1 MADYGP
7 PHDRYYGAPTASHG
21 APPAQP
27 SYRRDAA
34 FNQIFGGAPPS
45 GRSQTMT
52 SDTQSMIQDRT
63 YSMRSQTG
71 LPARPAPHRYPG
83 PGYDRSSG
91 TAPGPPY
98 LNGVNGQRSPPP
110 SLGAPTFS
118 ERRPYNPPQRIDP
131 RTGEP
136 VSPYQNKPVP
146 NRMPPPA
153 LNNDAYRSRSMVRPG
168 EAPMYRP
175 PPSSFQQGT
184 AGAFRQQPY
193 AGIGSRTTSQGR
205 QIPERPDERAM
216 TLGSY
221 SSDRD
226 HTQLTSGRVVPGR
239 RRETASDPFA
249 DHSASSFTSATFTSS
264 TIVPNFVSQQPRARR
279 PSEGHAT
286 TPSRAVSAA
295 SAISSTSAMSD
306 STTLVSSNRS
316 DSMTS
321 RANQLSHASSSS
333 TTVVQRRS
341 PLVYPALLSRVANA
355 FQERIG
361 VGDRSK
367 NDLSY
372 KNAFTG
378 AEAVD
383 LIAYIIKTT
392 DRNLALLLGR
402 ALDAQKFFHDVTYEH
417 RLRDA
422 PGEVY
427 QFKETM
433 GEEASSKDV
442 NGVFTLLTECYSPT
456 CTKDHLCYSIACP
469 RRLEQQARL
478 NLRPQPGL
486 RHSASRSSL
495 HDDDQEQKLWI
506 NSVPKEIADK
516 IDDREKKRQEVI
528 SEIMYTERD
537 FVKDL
542 EYLRDFW
549 IRPLRGVGN
558 MMSPIREEKREK
570 FVRTVFG
577 NCQEVLAVNSKFADE
592 LSKRQKEQHVV
603 HNIGDV
609 FLKWVPQFDPFIKYG
624 ANQMYGKYEF
634 EKEKGANPAFSRF
647 VDETERLK
655 ESRKLELNGYLTK
668 PTTRL
673 ARYPLL
679 LDNVLKYTKD
689 DNPDKKDI
697 PKAIGLIK
705 DILARVNAESGKA
718 ENHFNLLQLSQQLKW
733 NAGEYTDLKL
743 TEENRVIL
751 TKMSFKKSPTDT
763 AEVQVYLFDHAVL
776 MCRVKSVSKREEL
789 RVYRK
794 PIPLELLV
802 IAEMS
807 EVIPRI
813 GIAKRT
819 SSSLIS
825 STKSSVTST
834 PGGAKEVYPI
844 TFRHL
849 GKGAYELQLYATSI
863 TQRKKFIE
871 LVEEQQ
877 SKLRER
883 SSNFYT
889 KTVLCENF
897 FNAQN
902 RVNCLVPTDG
912 GRKLVYGTDNGIYI
926 ADRWPKDKSVR
937 PRRILDATQVS
948 QIDTLE
954 EYRLLL
960 VLSNKTLTSYPFE
973 ALSPDNQNPLA
984 IRPRKIQGHANFFK
998 AGIGLGR
1005 HLVCSVKTSALSTT
1019 IKVYEP
1025 VNNLDPGKKKGP
1037 MSKMFAGGQDAL
1049 KPFKEFYIPA
1059 ESSSVH
1065 YLRSTLCVGCARG
1078 FEVVSLETTERQSL
1092 LDQADT
1098 SLDFVTRKEN
1108 VKPIHIER
1116 LNGEFLLNYSD
1127 FSFFVNRNGWRAR
1140 QDWKIVW
1147 EGTPQAFALN
1157 YPYILAFEPSFIE
1170 IRHIETSELIHV
1182 MTGKNIRMLHSS
1194 TREILYAYEDENVR
1208 SISIQQRLKLGLRP
1222 QPRRTRLRRQMRLWL
1237 ETTGAL
1243 LKDPLL
1249 GKTNYLSGI
1258 NAAGQRIADAPA
1270 DDADRPGA
1278 SQEQNGDNA
1287 TPGGEDTED
1296 ARKLEQYA
1304 VEDSQIAESK
1314 TSRARTKMNANTKA
1328 LMPFPLNPHFIS
1340 QSIPSEALRAEVWK
1354 RVQEE
1359 KKSVRQVSVELGVEM
1374 RRVGAIVRLM
1384 ELEKSMGQQLALPYQ
1399 KAIHSI
1405 VPTTPFKPDNITPH
1419 EPINDLPHHSLTGQ
1433 QLFYPTSE
1441 SRQFNRVDAG
1451 RVFSAAPRLPD
1462 SQDVGQ
1468 GGRPAREAWQDSQ
1481 LEWVGKEGQEMPVLK
1496 PADARIPHPHLIAF
1510 EKDKLDPALK
1520 GDAETRRARYFQRL
1534 TDEEERRIQKRE
1546 AIYRAEEAQKTKVDT
1561 QRWMYVVKDVVSSRE
1576 GTGLDGRGTK
1586 SVGFRYGVPHRD
1598 RRRGE
1603 HKIPRKVE
1611 T

>member
-1 MADYGP
+1 MADYGAP
-7 PHDRYYGAPTASHG
+7 DSRYHGARTAGYGATGEH
-21 APPAQP
+21 Q
-27 SYRRDAA
+27 RDAA
-34 FNQIFGGAPPS
+34 FHNIFGGMPPP

-52 SDTQSMIQDRT
+52 TQPS
-63 YSMRSQTG
+63 
-71 LPARPAPHRYPG
+71 G
-83 PGYDRSSG
+83 PMYDRSQSM
-91 TAPGPPY
+91 TSSTQSPHAMSMRQGPPHPQPMRPTGHHY
-98 LNGVNGQRSPPP
+98 DRTNGYAPSQPYMNGSNASRPPP
-110 SLGAPTFS
+110 SNPMPPFPD
-118 ERRPYNPPQRIDP
+118 RRPYPPPQRLDTRGP
-131 RTGEP
+131 GP
-136 VSPYQNKPVP
+136 MHMQMGGPYERKPIP

-168 EAPMYRP
+168 ESPGYRP
-175 PPSSFQQGT
+175 PPSSFQPGT

-193 AGIGSRTTSQGR
+193 APVDSGSRTTAQGR
-205 QIPERPDERAM
+205 HIPDRPDDGRAM
-216 TLGSY
+216 SMGTY

-226 HTQLTSGRVVPGR
+226 HTQHLTSGRVVPPR
-239 RRETASDPFA
+239 PRESEVDPFA
-249 DHSASSFTSATFTSS
+249 DQFAAPTPYNGHGSFTS
-264 TIVPNFVSQQPRARR
+264 SQSPVYTPVARSRR
-279 PSEGHAT
+279 PSEGSLPTRTIST
-286 TPSRAVSAA
+286 TSAA
-295 SAISSTSAMSD
+295 SASSD
-306 STTLVSSNRS
+306 ITTTPVNGSRS
-316 DSMTS
+316 DSMRS
-321 RANQLSHASSSS
+321 RPTPTPGSSSS
-333 TTVVQRRS
+333 TTTTVVQRKS

-361 VGDRSK
+361 VGDRTK

-427 QFKETM
+427 QFRETM

-486 RHSASRSSL
+486 RHSGSRGSL
-495 HDDDQEQKLWI
+495 HDNDDQEQKLWI
-506 NSVPKEIADK
+506 NSVPKEVADK
-516 IDDREKKRQEVI
+516 IDDKEKKRQEVI
-528 SEIMYTERD
+528 SELMYTERD

-549 IRPLRGVGN
+549 IRPLRGLGQSL
-558 MMSPIREEKREK
+558 SPIKEEKREK

-577 NCQEVLAVNSKFADE
+577 NLSEVLAVNSKFADE

-603 HNIGDV
+603 HSIGDV

-624 ANQMYGKYEF
+624 ANQMYGKFEF
-634 EKEKGANPAFSRF
+634 EKEKGANPAFARF
-647 VDETERLK
+647 VDDTERLK

-689 DNPDKKDI
+689 ENPDKKDI
-697 PKAIGLIK
+697 PKAIGIIK
-705 DILARVNAESGKA
+705 DFLARVNAESGKA
-718 ENHFNLLQLSQQLKW
+718 ENHFNLLQLNQQLKW

-743 TEENRVIL
+743 TEENRLIL
-751 TKMSFKKSPTDT
+751 TKMSFKKNPTDSS
-763 AEVQVYLFDHAVL
+763 EVQVYLFDHAVL
-776 MCRVKSVSKREEL
+776 MCRNKTVNKRDEL

-802 IAEMS
+802 IAEMDQ
-807 EVIPRI
+807 VIPRL
-813 GIAKRT
+813 GIAKRP
-819 SSSLIS
+819 SSSLLPGA
-825 STKSSVTST
+825 KSSATQ
-834 PGGAKEVYPI
+834 PGQKETYPV

-877 SKLRER
+877 TKLRER

-889 KTVLCENF
+889 RTILCERF
-897 FNAQN
+897 FNSQN

-912 GRKLVYGTDNGIYI
+912 GRKLIYGTDNGIYI
-926 ADRWPKDKSVR
+926 ADRWPKDKTIK
-937 PRRILDATQVS
+937 PKRILDATQVS

-973 ALSPDNQNPLA
+973 ALDPNNQNPLA
-984 IRPRKIQGHANFFK
+984 TRPRKIQGHANFFK

-1025 VNNLDPGKKKGP
+1025 MDDLTKGKKKP
-1037 MSKMFAGGQDAL
+1037 AISKMFASGQDAL

-1059 ESSSVH
+1059 ESTSVH
-1065 YLRSTLCVGCARG
+1065 YLRSTLCVGCTRG

-1098 SLDFVTRKEN
+1098 SLDFVTRREN

-1140 QDWKIVW
+1140 QDWRITW

-1182 MTGKNIRMLHSS
+1182 MTGKNI
-1194 TREILYAYEDENVR
+1194 LYAYEDE
-1208 SISIQQRLKLGLRP
+1208 
-1222 QPRRTRLRRQMRLWL
+1222 T
-1237 ETTGAL
+1237 
-1243 LKDPLL
+1243 
-1249 GKTNYLSGI
+1249 
-1258 NAAGQRIADAPA
+1258 
-1270 DDADRPGA
+1270 
-1278 SQEQNGDNA
+1278 
-1287 TPGGEDTED
+1287 GED
-1296 ARKLEQYA
+1296 
-1304 VEDSQIAESK
+1304 VIAS
-1314 TSRARTKMNANTKA
+1314 
-1328 LMPFPLNPHFIS
+1328 LDF
-1340 QSIPSEALRAEVWK
+1340 W
-1354 RVQEE
+1354 
-1359 KKSVRQVSVELGVEM
+1359 
-1374 RRVGAIVRLM
+1374 
-1384 ELEKSMGQQLALPYQ
+1384 QQ
-1399 KAIHSI
+1399 
-1405 VPTTPFKPDNITPH
+1405 
-1419 EPINDLPHHSLTGQ
+1419 
-1433 QLFYPTSE
+1433 
-1441 SRQFNRVDAG
+1441 
-1451 RVFSAAPRLPD
+1451 AAP
-1462 SQDVGQ
+1462 
-1468 GGRPAREAWQDSQ
+1468 
-1481 LEWVGKEGQEMPVLK
+1481 
-1496 PADARIPHPHLIAF
+1496 
-1510 EKDKLDPALK
+1510 
-1520 GDAETRRARYFQRL
+1520 
-1534 TDEEERRIQKRE
+1534 
-1546 AIYRAEEAQKTKVDT
+1546 
-1561 QRWMYVVKDVVSSRE
+1561 
-1576 GTGLDGRGTK
+1576 
-1586 SVGFRYGVPHRD
+1586 
-1598 RRRGE
+1598 
-1603 HKIPRKVE
+1603 
-1611 T
+1611 

>member
-7 PHDRYYGAPTASHG
+7 PESRYYGAR
-21 APPAQP
+21 APPPQHGGPADQ
-27 SYRRDAA
+27 RDAA
-34 FNQIFGGAPPS
+34 FHNIFGGAPPP
-45 GRSQTMT
+45 GRSHTMT
-52 SDTQSMIQDRT
+52 TQSVNPM
-63 YSMRSQTG
+63 
-71 LPARPAPHRYPG
+71 
-83 PGYDRSSG
+83 YDRSQSMTLQQQHTMSMRQGPPPSMRQIPQSYDRSNG
-91 TAPGPPY
+91 TAPVQPY
-98 LNGVNGQRSPPP
+98 MNGTNGASRPPP
-110 SLGAPTFS
+110 HNPAPTFPD
-118 ERRPYNPPQRIDP
+118 RRPYPPPQRIDTRP
-131 RTGEP
+131 GIP
-136 VSPYQNKPVP
+136 PPMQMSPYDRKPIP

-168 EAPMYRP
+168 EPTLSYRP

-184 AGAFRQQPY
+184 ASAFRQQPY
-193 AGIGSRTTSQGR
+193 AGLGASRTTAQGR
-205 QIPERPDERAM
+205 HIPDRVDGDRSM
-216 TLGSY
+216 SMGSY
-221 SSDRD
+221 ALDRD
-226 HTQLTSGRVVPGR
+226 HTQQLTSGRVVPHR
-239 RRETASDPFA
+239 RKESESDNPFA
-249 DHSASSFTSATFTSS
+249 DSHASNGGSFSS
-264 TIVPNFVSQQPRARR
+264 SNSPAYGVTPRAGR
-279 PSEGHAT
+279 PSEGSNPPRT
-286 TPSRAVSAA
+286 ISAA
-295 SAISSTSAMSD
+295 SATSVPSD
-306 STTLVSSNRS
+306 LTPTTTLNGSRSNSMMSSRPPNS
-316 DSMTS
+316 
-321 RANQLSHASSSS
+321 SHSSGGQ
-333 TTVVQRRS
+333 TIVQRKS
-341 PLVYPALLSRVANA
+341 PLVYPALLSRVATA

-361 VGDRSK
+361 AGDRTK
-367 NDLSY
+367 NDLTY
-372 KNAFTG
+372 KSAFTG

-427 QFKETM
+427 RFRETM

-456 CTKDHLCYSIACP
+456 CTRDNLCYSIACP

-486 RHSASRSSL
+486 RHSNSKGSL
-495 HDDDQEQKLWI
+495 HEDDQEQKLWI
-506 NSVPKEIADK
+506 NSVPKEVADK
-516 IDDREKKRQEVI
+516 IDDKEKKRQEVI

-549 IRPLRGVGN
+549 IRPLRGAGN
-558 MMSPIREEKREK
+558 VNSPIKEERREK

-577 NCQEVLAVNSKFADE
+577 NCLEVLSVNGKFAEE

-603 HNIGDV
+603 HSIGDV

-634 EKEKGANPAFSRF
+634 EKEKGSNPAFSRF

-705 DILARVNAESGKA
+705 DFLARVNAESGKA
-718 ENHFNLLQLSQQLKW
+718 ENHFNLVQLNQQLKW

-751 TKMSFKKSPTDT
+751 TKMSFKKSPTDN

-776 MCRVKSVSKREEL
+776 MCRIKTVNKREEL

-802 IAEMS
+802 IAEMDQ
-807 EVIPRI
+807 VIPRL
-813 GIAKRT
+813 GIAKRS
-819 SSSLIS
+819 SSSLIPGTKPS
-825 STKSSVTST
+825 SSST
-834 PGGAKEVYPI
+834 PGQKEVYPI

-849 GKGAYELQLYATSI
+849 GKGAYELQLYATSV

-877 SKLRER
+877 SKLRQR
-883 SSNFYT
+883 SSSFYN
-889 KTVLCENF
+889 KTILCESF
-897 FNAQN
+897 FNTQN

-912 GRKLVYGTDNGIYI
+912 GRKLIYGTDNGIYI
-926 ADRWPKDKSVR
+926 ADRWPKDKSIK
-937 PRRILDATQVS
+937 PKRILDATQVS

-960 VLSNKTLTSYPFE
+960 VLSNKTLTSYPFD
-973 ALSPDNQNPLA
+973 ALDPNNQNPLA
-984 IRPRKIQGHANFFK
+984 TRPRKIQGHANFFK

-1025 VNNLDPGKKKGP
+1025 MDDLNKGKKKP
-1037 MSKMFAGGQDAL
+1037 AISKMFASGQDAL

-1059 ESSSVH
+1059 ESTSVH

-1140 QDWKIVW
+1140 PDWKITW

-1182 MTGKNIRMLHSS
+1182 MTGKNVRMLHSS
-1194 TREILYAYEDENVR
+1194 TREILYAYEDE
-1208 SISIQQRLKLGLRP
+1208 
-1222 QPRRTRLRRQMRLWL
+1222 T
-1237 ETTGAL
+1237 
-1243 LKDPLL
+1243 
-1249 GKTNYLSGI
+1249 
-1258 NAAGQRIADAPA
+1258 
-1270 DDADRPGA
+1270 
-1278 SQEQNGDNA
+1278 
-1287 TPGGEDTED
+1287 GED
-1296 ARKLEQYA
+1296 
-1304 VEDSQIAESK
+1304 VIA
-1314 TSRARTKMNANTKA
+1314 
-1328 LMPFPLNPHFIS
+1328 
-1340 QSIPSEALRAEVWK
+1340 
-1354 RVQEE
+1354 
-1359 KKSVRQVSVELGVEM
+1359 
-1374 RRVGAIVRLM
+1374 
-1384 ELEKSMGQQLALPYQ
+1384 
-1399 KAIHSI
+1399 
-1405 VPTTPFKPDNITPH
+1405 
-1419 EPINDLPHHSLTGQ
+1419 SLDFWTQ
-1433 QLFYPTSE
+1433 
-1441 SRQFNRVDAG
+1441 A
-1451 RVFSAAPRLPD
+1451 
-1462 SQDVGQ
+1462 Q
-1468 GGRPAREAWQDSQ
+1468 G
-1481 LEWVGKEGQEMPVLK
+1481 
-1496 PADARIPHPHLIAF
+1496 
-1510 EKDKLDPALK
+1510 
-1520 GDAETRRARYFQRL
+1520 T
-1534 TDEEERRIQKRE
+1534 
-1546 AIYRAEEAQKTKVDT
+1546 
-1561 QRWMYVVKDVVSSRE
+1561 
-1576 GTGLDGRGTK
+1576 
-1586 SVGFRYGVPHRD
+1586 
-1598 RRRGE
+1598 
-1603 HKIPRKVE
+1603 
-1611 T
+1611 

>member
-1 MADYGP
+1 MAA
-7 PHDRYYGAPTASHG
+7 YGAPDPRYHG
-21 APPAQP
+21 ARATSHSGSADHQ
-27 SYRRDAA
+27 RDAA
-34 FNQIFGGAPPS
+34 FHNIFGGAPPP

-52 SDTQSMIQDRT
+52 TQSANM
-63 YSMRSQTG
+63 M
-71 LPARPAPHRYPG
+71 
-83 PGYDRSSG
+83 YDRSPSMSSATQAPHTMSMRQG
-91 TAPGPPY
+91 PPPPIRHMPPTYDRANGIAPGQPY
-98 LNGVNGQRSPPP
+98 MNGMVGPRVGPHNP
-110 SLGAPTFS
+110 APTFPD
-118 ERRPYNPPQRIDP
+118 RRPYPPPQRIDP
-131 RTGEP
+131 RAGGP
-136 VSPYQNKPVP
+136 PSMPIGPYDRKPVP

-153 LNNDAYRSRSMVRPG
+153 LNNDGYRSRSMVRPG
-168 EAPMYRP
+168 EPTMGYTRT

-193 AGIGSRTTSQGR
+193 AAMGPSRTTAQGR
-205 QIPERPDERAM
+205 HIPERPDDNRAM
-216 TLGSY
+216 SMGSY
-221 SSDRD
+221 SLDRD
-226 HTQLTSGRVVPGR
+226 QAQHLTSGRVVPGR
-239 RRETASDPFA
+239 LRESESDPFA
-249 DHSASSFTSATFTSS
+249 DRTSLNGSFSSSSSPGYSQVPHS
-264 TIVPNFVSQQPRARR
+264 RR
-279 PSEGHAT
+279 PSEMNGPA
-286 TPSRAVSAA
+286 RAVSAA
-295 SAISSTSAMSD
+295 SATSATS
-306 STTLVSSNRS
+306 VSSDLTNTTMNGSRS
-316 DSMTS
+316 DSMRNRPTPTAHS
-321 RANQLSHASSSS
+321 SNQSQS
-333 TTVVQRRS
+333 TAVVQRKS
-341 PLVYPALLSRVANA
+341 PLVYPALLSRVASA

-361 VGDRSK
+361 VGDRTK

-427 QFKETM
+427 QFRETM

-456 CTKDHLCYSIACP
+456 CTKDQLCYSIACP

-486 RHSASRSSL
+486 RHSNSRGSL
-495 HDDDQEQKLWI
+495 HGDDDQEQKLWI
-506 NSVPKEIADK
+506 NSVPKEVADK
-516 IDDREKKRQEVI
+516 LDDREKKRQEVI

-549 IRPLRGVGN
+549 IRPLRGSGPGP
-558 MMSPIREEKREK
+558 SPIKEEKREK

-577 NCQEVLAVNSKFADE
+577 NCLEVLAVNGRFAEE

-603 HNIGDV
+603 HTIGDV

-634 EKEKGANPAFSRF
+634 EKEKGANPAFARF

-705 DILARVNAESGKA
+705 DFLARVNAESGKA
-718 ENHFNLLQLSQQLKW
+718 ENHFNLLQLNQQLKW

-776 MCRVKSVSKREEL
+776 MCRVKNVNKREEL

-802 IAEMS
+802 IAEMDQ
-807 EVIPRI
+807 VIPRL
-813 GIAKRT
+813 GIAKRP
-819 SSSLIS
+819 SSSLIPGAKS
-825 STKSSVTST
+825 STSSA
-834 PGGAKEVYPI
+834 PGQKEVYPI

-877 SKLRER
+877 RKLRER

-889 KTVLCENF
+889 KTILCEGF

-912 GRKLVYGTDNGIYI
+912 GRKLIYGTDNGIYI
-926 ADRWPKDKSVR
+926 ADRWPKDKSSK
-937 PRRILDATQVS
+937 PKRILDATQVS

-973 ALSPDNQNPLA
+973 ALDANNQNPLA
-984 IRPRKIQGHANFFK
+984 TRPRKIQGHANFFK

-1025 VNNLDPGKKKGP
+1025 MDDLTKGKKKP
-1037 MSKMFAGGQDAL
+1037 TISKMFASGQDAL
-1049 KPFKEFYIPA
+1049 NPFKEFYIPA
-1059 ESSSVH
+1059 ESTSVH

-1140 QDWKIVW
+1140 PDWKITW

-1182 MTGKNIRMLHSS
+1182 MTGKNVRMLHSS
-1194 TREILYAYEDENVR
+1194 TREILYAYEDEN
-1208 SISIQQRLKLGLRP
+1208 
-1222 QPRRTRLRRQMRLWL
+1222 
-1237 ETTGAL
+1237 
-1243 LKDPLL
+1243 
-1249 GKTNYLSGI
+1249 
-1258 NAAGQRIADAPA
+1258 
-1270 DDADRPGA
+1270 
-1278 SQEQNGDNA
+1278 
-1287 TPGGEDTED
+1287 GED
-1296 ARKLEQYA
+1296 
-1304 VEDSQIAESK
+1304 VIASLDFW
-1314 TSRARTKMNANTKA
+1314 TQA
-1328 LMPFPLNPHFIS
+1328 
-1340 QSIPSEALRAEVWK
+1340 
-1354 RVQEE
+1354 
-1359 KKSVRQVSVELGVEM
+1359 QV
-1374 RRVGAIVRLM
+1374 
-1384 ELEKSMGQQLALPYQ
+1384 
-1399 KAIHSI
+1399 
-1405 VPTTPFKPDNITPH
+1405 
-1419 EPINDLPHHSLTGQ
+1419 
-1433 QLFYPTSE
+1433 
-1441 SRQFNRVDAG
+1441 
-1451 RVFSAAPRLPD
+1451 
-1462 SQDVGQ
+1462 
-1468 GGRPAREAWQDSQ
+1468 
-1481 LEWVGKEGQEMPVLK
+1481 
-1496 PADARIPHPHLIAF
+1496 
-1510 EKDKLDPALK
+1510 
-1520 GDAETRRARYFQRL
+1520 
-1534 TDEEERRIQKRE
+1534 
-1546 AIYRAEEAQKTKVDT
+1546 
-1561 QRWMYVVKDVVSSRE
+1561 
-1576 GTGLDGRGTK
+1576 
-1586 SVGFRYGVPHRD
+1586 
-1598 RRRGE
+1598 
-1603 HKIPRKVE
+1603 
-1611 T
+1611 